1 MAGQQQS
8 GPKTAFGRFM
18 VYKFIPQYANNVQG
32 LVYMGAAILIIII
45 GLRGLGTAAYGIP
58 IVPKFLFDEAH
69 KVSVNWVMV
78 ALFLEFGLLLTL
90 ALVTFFTPEEDAG
103 HGGHAEQKAA
113 PTDGELQR
121 IKAQLSELKNIAEAD
136 VKALNSYID
145 GLGEVNKRL
154 AAVKQDFFKSL
165 SELKQVFK

>member
-45 GLRGLGTAAYGIP
+45 GLRGLGAAAYGIP

-69 KVSVNWVMV
+69 KVSVNYVMF

-90 ALVTFFTPEEDAG
+90 ALVTFFTPEDDG
-103 HGGHAEQKAA
+103 SGGHAEEKAP

-154 AAVKQDFFKSL
+154 TAVKQDFFKSL